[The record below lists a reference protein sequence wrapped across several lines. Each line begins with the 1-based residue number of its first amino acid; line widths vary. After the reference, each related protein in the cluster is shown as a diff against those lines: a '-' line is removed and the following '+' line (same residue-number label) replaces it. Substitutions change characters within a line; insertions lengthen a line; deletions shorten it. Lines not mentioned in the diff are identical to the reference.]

1 MMLLLAE
8 GEWKVRDEKEL
19 IRDVQEELADVEG
32 KVNKLKSQCEHGQR
46 AHVHVH
52 VQWNVLCYVHCVHAL
67 AAARL
72 DVRVRVRRVRFA
84 AYTHLTCSVVAG
96 MFGNDTT
103 EISIKAGICFE
114 VRFLALLR
122 ACETERARARESARK
137 TETGARERGRESE
150 RASGRESERE
160 REHVRV
166 CARQRA
172 RTRERAHV

>member
-150 RASGRESERE
+150 RACKRERARKRARE
-160 REHVRV
+160 REG
-166 CARQRA
+166 
-172 RTRERAHV
+172 E